1 MKSNMV
7 ATWEEGTAT
16 LWNLRYKKSAD
27 EAWTVVTGLT
37 EAIYDFE
44 TADPFSGWTRP
55 ESYINSSCGTFSVVY
70 MTDITDAS
78 TFFEVAQYA
87 YNDWHDTE
95 WPDADATSH

>member
-27 EAWTVVTGLT
+27 TAWTVVTGLT

-55 ESYINSSCGTFSVVY
+55 ESYTNSSCGTFSVVY

-87 YNDWHDTE
+87 YNAWHDTE